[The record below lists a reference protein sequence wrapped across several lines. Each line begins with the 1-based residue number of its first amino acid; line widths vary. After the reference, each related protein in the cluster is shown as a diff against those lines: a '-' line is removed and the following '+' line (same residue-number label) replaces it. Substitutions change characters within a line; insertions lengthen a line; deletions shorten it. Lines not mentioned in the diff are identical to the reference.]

1 MIKKVLF
8 PILVFGLTASA
19 FGQDNIEIA
28 LKVAD
33 TQSENYENLKNY
45 SWKRSVTMFHNGE
58 QKSKR
63 MLQLRYNSKGEI
75 ETIVLGEESNV
86 KKQKGPLRKS
96 KQQGAIEQDVNLVN
110 KSLAMVFEYLYM
122 SKGQLVDL
130 YDKNTV
136 EEKGQTYEINAED
149 VIQKGDRVKYILN
162 KETLL
167 FESVDINSSVDG
179 QAIKCTMKFKNQSD
193 GTNHPSISELEI
205 PERGIVINTESF
217 DFVKQ

>member
-19 FGQDNIEIA
+19 FGQNNVEIA

-45 SWKRSVTMFHNGE
+45 SWKRSVTMSHNGE

-75 ETIVLGEESNV
+75 ESILLGEESNV
-86 KKQKGPLRKS
+86 QKQKGPIRSS
-96 KQQGAIEQDVNLVN
+96 KQKGAIEQDSELIN
-110 KSLAMVFEYLYM
+110 KSLAKVFQYIYM

-130 YDKNTV
+130 YDKNTI
-136 EEKGQTYEINAED
+136 EEKGQTYVVNTKD
-149 VIQKGDRVKYILN
+149 VLQKEDRVTYVLN

-167 FESVDINSSVDG
+167 FESVLINSSVDG
-179 QAIKCTMKFKNQSD
+179 QAIKSTMKFKNQSD
-193 GTNHPSISELEI
+193 GTNHPSVSVLEI
-205 PERGIVINTESF
+205 PGRGIVINTESF
-217 DFVKQ
+217 DFIKQ

>member
-1 MIKKVLF
+1 MIKKVIFSILF
-8 PILVFGLTASA
+8 FGLTASA
-19 FGQDNIEIA
+19 FGQDKVEIA

-75 ETIVLGEESNV
+75 ESIVLGDESNV

-110 KSLAMVFEYLYM
+110 KSLAMVFEYIYM

-130 YDKNTV
+130 YDKNKV

-162 KETLL
+162 KETFL

-179 QAIKCTMKFKNQSD
+179 QAIKSTMKFKNQSD

-205 PERGIVINTESF
+205 PGRGIVVNTESF

>member
-8 PILVFGLTASA
+8 SILVSGFTASV
-19 FGQDNIEIA
+19 FGQEKVEIA
-28 LKVAD
+28 LNVAD
-33 TQSENYENLKNY
+33 AQSENYENLKNY

-75 ETIVLGEESNV
+75 ESIVLGEESNV
-86 KKQKGPLRKS
+86 QKQKGPLRKS

-110 KSLAMVFEYLYM
+110 NSLAMVFEYIYM

-130 YDKNTV
+130 YDKNKV

-179 QAIKCTMKFKNQSD
+179 QAIKSTMKFKNQSD

-205 PERGIVINTESF
+205 PGRGIVVNTESF
-217 DFVKQ
+217 DFNKQ